1 MLATVAGLNHDTSKL
16 DGLKV
21 MPPEVQAKNNRDLAV
36 QEPLDNNLRQLP
48 SNLSISEEKRFIV
61 MPESTYERQ
70 KQEEKNNIDAEI
82 QQKREEKKK
91 LETNITE
98 PTAEKE
104 RITHEVD
111 DALRDSTIT
120 IKAINEYAHFR
131 EELNKHGLSV
141 NDVPRLVHTLTNLK
155 KEGYNTGKIIA
166 RASMIETLENE
177 VQGLDQRCGMLKSKG
192 AIYQEAF
199 QTCEQLAST
208 GMNILQMELPV
219 LFNAIQET
227 TYFLSISLPE
237 AARRFFTEL
246 SRYTRTQ
253 EKQGGIEILDANAC
267 K

>member
-1 MLATVAGLNHDTSKL
+1 MLVTVAGLNHDTSKL

-21 MPPEVQAKNNRDLAV
+21 IPPEVQAKNNRDLAV

-82 QQKREEKKK
+82 QQKREKKKK

-120 IKAINEYAHFR
+120 IKAINEYTHFR

-155 KEGYNTGKIIA
+155 KE
-166 RASMIETLENE
+166 
-177 VQGLDQRCGMLKSKG
+177 
-192 AIYQEAF
+192 
-199 QTCEQLAST
+199 
-208 GMNILQMELPV
+208 
-219 LFNAIQET
+219 
-227 TYFLSISLPE
+227 
-237 AARRFFTEL
+237 
-246 SRYTRTQ
+246 
-253 EKQGGIEILDANAC
+253 
-267 K
+267 